1 MNDLDGLISPYM
13 KKELVQRQLFVWL
26 TQWLTS
32 PIFTAIM
39 TGRQPMIVVKL
50 DTLEK
55 ESV

>member
-1 MNDLDGLISPYM
+1 MSDLDGLIPPYM